1 MRNEYICWKKKV
13 QRYIF
18 NKNTLPFNVNQPGN
32 TWITE
37 AFKHK

>member
-1 MRNEYICWKKKV
+1 MLEKEGTKYV
-13 QRYIF
+13 F

-37 AFKHK
+37 AFKYK